1 MAMRRE
7 DEEFEGLTLNLTPL
21 LMPVGSNV
29 TAEFHPLAD
38 FAAFGE
44 YEAMAVMDT
53 GEDIAYLA
61 DGIANGMAGY
71 LAERPEMSSLMRSVP
86 TPVDVKRI
94 KEWLAVTSQGPYD
107 GAMSAYLRDA
117 SHLPG
122 GGATFPGLAMAL
134 PPQMLIALVGWV
146 EGKILEALAE
156 VSDESTL
163 TAVGGAWMNL
173 MMLQLCIF
181 VEPYLVEPTG
191 PMNHSGAAEFHPY
204 AEFAGFGAIEGKIL
218 KETGPL
224 LEPAA
229 GGVIALAYNYL
240 LTRPESAKYF
250 DTDAH
255 LAQRKKT
262 LKAWWIRSTT
272 QPMDGKFHDYMS
284 KVADA
289 HVPGGGT
296 HPHVVIPADLTIALM
311 GWVQMRVMTAL
322 NTISV
327 DASGSYVF
335 GTMGE
340 PADTAKVGR
349 AWMRMLT
356 LQLGILMEPYLS
368 DKMAPA

>member
-1 MAMRRE
+1 
-7 DEEFEGLTLNLTPL
+7 
-21 LMPVGSNV
+21 
-29 TAEFHPLAD
+29 
-38 FAAFGE
+38 
-44 YEAMAVMDT
+44 MAVVDT

-61 DGIANGMAGY
+61 GGIATGIAGY
-71 LAERPEMSSLMRSVP
+71 LAERPETSSLMRSVP
-86 TPVDVKRI
+86 VPVDVEKI

-107 GAMSAYLRDA
+107 GAMSAYLREM

-181 VEPYLVEPTG
+181 VEPSLVEPTG
-191 PMNHSGAAEFHPY
+191 PMNHKGAAEFHPY
-204 AEFAGFGAIEGKIL
+204 AEFAGFGAIEARIL
-218 KETGPL
+218 KETGAL

-250 DTDAH
+250 DEDAH

-262 LKAWWIRSTT
+262 LKAW
-272 QPMDGKFHDYMS
+272 
-284 KVADA
+284 
-289 HVPGGGT
+289 
-296 HPHVVIPADLTIALM
+296 
-311 GWVQMRVMTAL
+311 
-322 NTISV
+322 
-327 DASGSYVF
+327 
-335 GTMGE
+335 
-340 PADTAKVGR
+340 
-349 AWMRMLT
+349 
-356 LQLGILMEPYLS
+356 
-368 DKMAPA
+368 

>member
-7 DEEFEGLTLNLTPL
+7 DEQLEGLTLNLTPL
-21 LMPVGSNV
+21 LSPVGSNV
-29 TAEFHPLAD
+29 TADFHPLAD

-53 GEDIAYLA
+53 GEDIAYMA
-61 DGIANGMAGY
+61 DSIARGIADY
-71 LAERPEMSSLMRSVP
+71 LTGRPEMADLIGSVEA
-86 TPVDVKRI
+86 PVDVGKIR
-94 KEWLAVTSQGPYD
+94 EWLTVTSQGPYD
-107 GAMSAYLRDA
+107 GAMSSYLRDA

-146 EGKILEALAE
+146 EGKILEALVE

-181 VEPYLVEPTG
+181 VEPYLTEPTG
-191 PMNHSGAAEFHPY
+191 PMNHSGAAEFHPF
-204 AEFAGFGAIEGKIL
+204 AEFAGFGAAEGTIL
-218 KETGPL
+218 KKTGPL

-229 GGVIALAYNYL
+229 GGVIALAYTYL
-240 LTRPESAKYF
+240 LSRPESAPYF
-250 DTDAH
+250 DEDAH

-322 NTISV
+322 NTISL
-327 DASGSYVF
+327 DPEGTYVF

-340 PADTAKVGR
+340 PADTAKVGQ

-356 LQLGILMEPYLS
+356 LQLGILLEPY
-368 DKMAPA
+368 MAESPAKA

>member
-44 YEAMAVMDT
+44 YEAMAVIDT
-53 GEDIAYLA
+53 GEDIAHLA
-61 DGIANGMAGY
+61 GGIAGGIAGY
-71 LAERPEMSSLMRSVP
+71 LAGRPEMASLMRSVP
-86 TPVDVKRI
+86 VPVNVEKI
-94 KEWLAVTSQGPYD
+94 TEWLAVTSRGPYD
-107 GAMSAYLRDA
+107 GTMAAYLREV

-181 VEPYLVEPTG
+181 VEPYLVEPAG

-204 AEFAGFGAIEGKIL
+204 AEFAGFGATEARIL
-218 KETGPL
+218 KETGSL

-272 QPMDGKFHDYMS
+272 QPMDGRFHDYMS

-322 NTISV
+322 NTISL
-327 DASGSYVF
+327 DPAGTYVF

-340 PADTAKVGR
+340 PADTAEVGR

-368 DKMAPA
+368 DGMAPA

>member
-29 TAEFHPLAD
+29 TADFHPLAD

-61 DGIANGMAGY
+61 DGIAHGIAGY
-71 LAERPEMSSLMRSVP
+71 LAERPEMSRLMRSVP
-86 TPVDVKRI
+86 TPVDVEKI

-107 GAMSAYLRDA
+107 GAMSAYLREA

-122 GGATFPGLAMAL
+122 GGATFPGLAMPL

-204 AEFAGFGAIEGKIL
+204 AEFAGFGATEGRIL

-250 DTDAH
+250 DEDAH

-296 HPHVVIPADLTIALM
+296 HPRVVIPADLTIALM